1 MMADG
6 VEVNLTGL
14 DSVLG
19 KMDAVSQVTRGK
31 AGRTA
36 LRKAAS
42 IIRDRARNNAARV
55 DDLLTKEAIYKNIVV
70 TFSSKAFR
78 RTGDPTF
85 RVGVMGGARQYGNTK
100 ANVRKGR
107 AGKSFNT
114 AGDKGNPGGD
124 TWYWRFLEFGT
135 EHMVAKPIL
144 RPAMNG
150 VDTDVINIFAAELEK
165 AIDRAI
171 RSAAKKGTSV

>member
-1 MMADG
+1 MVDG

-14 DSVLG
+14 DSLLG
-19 KMDAVSQVTRGK
+19 KLDAVSQVTRDK
-31 AGRTA
+31 TGRAA
-36 LRKAAS
+36 LRKAANV
-42 IIRDRARNNAARV
+42 IRDRARNNAARV
-55 DDLLTKEAIYKNIVV
+55 DDPLTKEAIYKNIVV

-85 RVGVMGGARQYGNTK
+85 RVGVMGGSRQYANTK
-100 ANVRKGR
+100 DNVRKGK
-107 AGKSFNT
+107 AGKSYKT

-135 EHMVAKPIL
+135 ERMIAKPIL
-144 RPAMNG
+144 RPALNG
-150 VDTDVINIFAAELEK
+150 VDTDVINIFAVELEK
-165 AIDRAI
+165 AIDRAV